1 MSARVRADLHARGFQ
16 PDTGDVAKHGGDPD
30 VHLSGGRV
38 RVGAVSA
45 VTLLG
50 TVGMFGLGI
59 LLIGELSAAKWQASR
74 RPARGPVKPA
84 DAPVTRAACVHQ
96 DLDIRDRTHEKGQ

>member
-1 MSARVRADLHARGFQ
+1 MSARVCADLHARGFQ
-16 PDTGDVAKHGGDPD
+16 PDRGDVAKHGGDPD
-30 VHLSGGRV
+30 VHLAGGRL

-59 LLIGELSAAKWQASR
+59 LLIGEP
-74 RPARGPVKPA
+74 PAPK
-84 DAPVTRAACVHQ
+84 
-96 DLDIRDRTHEKGQ
+96 